1 MIKNRALI
9 FFRSGVLKPFFK
21 AIQSYWKSQMCDI
34 KRAIFAESEVKTK
47 KKRVFTSGIHIFQRV
62 CWVIF
67 YYYFMILCIFHPL
80 WMSTKRNQ
88 ATQKSFQATQ
98 LWVEAH
104 RLRTMNLDCSN
115 YSYTSKFFVNYIL
128 YLLLKQKQTQ
138 TLNQPRT
145 LLCKQTKKKKM
156 VWQQQQITVTELPKI
171 FFKVY
176 FFVLF
181 FCYFCLIIN

>member
-9 FFRSGVLKPFFK
+9 LFRSVVLKPFFK
-21 AIQSYWKSQMCDI
+21 ANQSYWKSQMCDV

-47 KKRVFTSGIHIFQRV
+47 KKVFTSGIHMFQRV

-67 YYYFMILCIFHPL
+67 YYCFMVLCIFHPL

-88 ATQKSFQATQ
+88 ATQKNFQATQ
-98 LWVEAH
+98 LWIEAH
-104 RLRTMNLDCSN
+104 RLRTMDLDCSN
-115 YSYTSKFFVNYIL
+115 YSYRMLRKFFTNYIL
-128 YLLLKQKQTQ
+128 HLLLKQKQTQ
-138 TLNQPRT
+138 TLNQPWT
-145 LLCKQTKKKKM
+145 LLCKQTNKKM
-156 VWQQQQITVTELPKI
+156 LWQQQQITVTELHKI

-181 FCYFCLIIN
+181 FCLIFN